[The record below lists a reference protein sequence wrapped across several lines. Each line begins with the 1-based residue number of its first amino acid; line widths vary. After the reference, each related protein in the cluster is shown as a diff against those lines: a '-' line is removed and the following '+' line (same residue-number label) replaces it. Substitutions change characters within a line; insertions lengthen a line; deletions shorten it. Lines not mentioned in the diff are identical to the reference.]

1 MSKVRLKIGVIAS
14 GRGTNLQAI
23 IDSIKAGYI
32 LAEIMVVIS
41 DKKDAPA
48 LDRAASEGIDAV
60 FVDPATFKDRI
71 SFDQE
76 ILEIL
81 KRYRVE
87 LLILAGYMRIVTKVL
102 IDAYKNRIM
111 NIHPA
116 LLPSFPGLSAQRQAL
131 EYGVKIAGCT
141 VHFVEEGMDQGPIII
156 QAAVPVL
163 EDDTEELLSAR
174 ILREEHKIYPYAIKL
189 YTDGRL
195 SISGRRVLI
204 EEDSKSKVWGKGH
217 GPLSPLDRPIDGVSN
232 A

>member
-1 MSKVRLKIGVIAS
+1 MGVLAS

-23 IDSIKAGYI
+23 IDAIKKGY
-32 LAEIMVVIS
+32 LNAEIMVVIS
-41 DKKDAPA
+41 NKKDANA
-48 LDRAASEGIDAV
+48 LDRASKEGIDTV
-60 FVDPATFKDRI
+60 FVDPAAFKERS

-81 KRYRVE
+81 KRYNIE
-87 LLILAGYMRIVTKVL
+87 LIILAGYMRIITKVL
-102 IDAYKNRIM
+102 IDAYRNRIM

-163 EDDTEELLSAR
+163 EGDTEETLSLR
-174 ILREEHKIYPYAIKL
+174 ILKEEHKIYPYAIKL
-189 YTDGRL
+189 YIDGKVSL
-195 SISGRRVLI
+195 SGRRVAI
-204 EEDSKSKVWGKGH
+204 KENTKNEVWCKGWR
-217 GPLSPLDRPIDGVSN
+217 PLSPSDSLIDGASN

>member
-1 MSKVRLKIGVIAS
+1 MSKVNLKIGVLAS

-23 IDSIKAGYI
+23 IDAIKKGFI
-32 LAEIMVVIS
+32 NAEVVVVIS
-41 DKKDAPA
+41 DKKGASA
-48 LDRAASEGIDAV
+48 LDRAASEGIDTV
-60 FVDPATFKDRI
+60 FVDPAMFKDRA

-102 IDAYKNRIM
+102 INTYKNRII

-156 QAAVPVL
+156 QAAVPII
-163 EDDTEELLSAR
+163 EDDTEESLSAR
-174 ILREEHKIYPYAIKL
+174 ILKEEHKIYPYAIKL
-189 YTDGRL
+189 YIDGRL
-195 SISGRRVLI
+195 SISGRRVI
-204 EEDSKSKVWGKGH
+204 IKEETKNEVF
-217 GPLSPLDRPIDGVSN
+217 
-232 A
+232 